1 MISYSDSLN
10 YLFLVDDKMN
20 LNCYSFRDVDFK
32 KCKEVTEKVESVRR
46 NLVSRMF
53 EDMKIDLK
61 WQLKAHN

>member
-1 MISYSDSLN
+1 
-10 YLFLVDDKMN
+10 MN

-46 NLVSRMF
+46 NLVTKMF

-61 WQLKAHN
+61 WQLKAHNEIIKSL